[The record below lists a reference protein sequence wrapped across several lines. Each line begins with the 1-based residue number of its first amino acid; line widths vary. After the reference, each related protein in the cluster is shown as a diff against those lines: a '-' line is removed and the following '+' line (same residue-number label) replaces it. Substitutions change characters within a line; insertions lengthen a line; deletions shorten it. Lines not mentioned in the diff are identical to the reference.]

1 MKVRIIILGIIA
13 TALTFFFACTKEE
26 DPIVE
31 QPNNDT
37 IVNDS
42 TGDNDE
48 ETPSQFY
55 IGEYDILVTTDSVM
69 SDGTWFE
76 TGFIAQ
82 VSGKT
87 YPDQI
92 GHMTIAATDDP
103 NKVSITSQISGDG
116 VNNLYDYYVT
126 TGTINEA
133 GELVLENST
142 SLLGGETPIDFEYEV
157 VSQNSPLVFKTHAYY
172 MFGTVPCGYVH
183 TNTATK
189 VEQE

>member
-1 MKVRIIILGIIA
+1 MKRSILLGIIA
-13 TALTFFFACTKEE
+13 ASLAFFFACEKEE

-31 QPNNDT
+31 NNNDT

-42 TGDNDE
+42 TGSD
-48 ETPSQFY
+48 TTAVSPAQFY
-55 IGEYDILVTTDSVM
+55 LGEYDILVTTDSVM
-69 SDGTWFE
+69 SDGNWFE

-103 NKVSITSQISGDG
+103 NKVSIYSQISSDG
-116 VNNLYDYYVT
+116 VTNLYDYYVT
-126 TGTINEA
+126 TGTVNEA
-133 GELVLENST
+133 GELILENST
-142 SLLGGETPIDFEYEV
+142 SLLGGETPIDFEY
-157 VSQNSPLVFKTHAYY
+157 NIISPNTPLAFKTHAYY

-189 VEQE
+189 IEQ